1 MATGERMGGD
11 GRRRGAALLVGW
23 IVVASSAVP
32 LPPQSDEAETRCEE
46 KGGDGCRRGP
56 VLLVRWLLLASS
68 AMPLPPQSDKAGTC
82 ERKDGD
88 GCRRDAALLVGWL
101 LLVSSAV
108 PPLVSEKAA
117 TGATGERTGDDGRR
131 RGGAAL
137 ILVGCWVVA
146 SIRAVPLLMTDENA
160 TVAAGERT
168 GGDGSRRGAALIL
181 VAGDDGRW
189 RRGGVLARLMA
200 SLLSDDDRTPTGEGA
215 DTSED
220 DETSMTGTARSE
232 SEELMVMVGAAARW
246 PRREGKD
253 GGIVGAMA
261 GMDGSIRRWIASS
274 FIGLEG
280 ETAALVALPPARALS
295 FAPRPAFFFILFGGK
310 TTRARAILTH
320 RLAAD
325 SSPVVHP
332 WTIYT

>member
-131 RGGAAL
+131 RG
-137 ILVGCWVVA
+137 
-146 SIRAVPLLMTDENA
+146 TY
-160 TVAAGERT
+160 
-168 GGDGSRRGAALIL
+168 SRRLLGRGLDQGRAA
-181 VAGDDGRW
+181 AHDGRE
-189 RRGGVLARLMA
+189 R
-200 SLLSDDDRTPTGEGA
+200 
-215 DTSED
+215 
-220 DETSMTGTARSE
+220 
-232 SEELMVMVGAAARW
+232 
-246 PRREGKD
+246 D
-253 GGIVGAMA
+253 GGC
-261 GMDGSIRRWIASS
+261 R
-274 FIGLEG
+274 
-280 ETAALVALPPARALS
+280 
-295 FAPRPAFFFILFGGK
+295 
-310 TTRARAILTH
+310 
-320 RLAAD
+320 
-325 SSPVVHP
+325 
-332 WTIYT
+332 

>member
-1 MATGERMGGD
+1 VTSSSVPPLRSDEAATVATGERMGGD

-117 TGATGERTGDDGRR
+117 TGATGDRKGDDGRR
-131 RGGAAL
+131 RG
-137 ILVGCWVVA
+137 
-146 SIRAVPLLMTDENA
+146 
-160 TVAAGERT
+160 
-168 GGDGSRRGAALIL
+168 GAALIL

-200 SLLSDDDRTPTGEGA
+200 SLLSDNDRTPTGEGA

-253 GGIVGAMA
+253 GRIVGAMA

-280 ETAALVALPPARALS
+280 ETAALVALPPARALFLLRVPPLFFHS
-295 FAPRPAFFFILFGGK
+295 FWGK
-310 TTRARAILTH
+310 NNARARHFDA
-320 RLAAD
+320 
-325 SSPVVHP
+325 SPCC
-332 WTIYT
+332 